1 MKSVPRPAHAK
12 RVRRLL
18 RQNPVVVLLGARQ
31 VGKTT
36 LARQIAG
43 ETKGATYY
51 DAESATDFALLEQ
64 AELALEDKRGLVVID
79 EAQLVP
85 SVFAAIRVL
94 ADRPRSPARFLVLGS
109 ASPDL
114 VAKSSE
120 TLAGRAGFHEMD
132 GFDLDEVD
140 GLSRLWFRGG
150 FPRSFLAASE
160 KASDEWR
167 RDFVRSFLE
176 RDVPRLGIG
185 IASRTLER
193 FWTML
198 AHWHGQILNASELG
212 RSFGVAHTTI
222 RSYLDILVGTFLVT
236 ELRPWAENV
245 GKRIVKSPKIFV
257 RDTGILHALLDIGS
271 PAELERHPKLGASW
285 EGFVVHEIIRLLR
298 ARPSECFFWATHAGA
313 ELDLL
318 VVAGGKRL
326 GFEIKRTSTPKITP
340 SIHSAL
346 ESLRLDRV
354 DVVHAGRR
362 TFPLAKKIRA
372 VAAADLTSVLKQ
384 IRSD

>member
-1 MKSVPRPAHAK
+1 
-12 RVRRLL
+12 
-18 RQNPVVVLLGARQ
+18 
-31 VGKTT
+31 
-36 LARQIAG
+36 
-43 ETKGATYY
+43 
-51 DAESATDFALLEQ
+51 
-64 AELALEDKRGLVVID
+64 
-79 EAQLVP
+79 
-85 SVFAAIRVL
+85 
-94 ADRPRSPARFLVLGS
+94 
-109 ASPDL
+109 
-114 VAKSSE
+114 
-120 TLAGRAGFHEMD
+120 
-132 GFDLDEVD
+132 
-140 GLSRLWFRGG
+140 
-150 FPRSFLAASE
+150 E

-212 RSFGVAHTTI
+212 RSLGVAHTTI
-222 RSYLDILVGTFLVT
+222 RSYLDILVGTFPVT

-245 GKRIVKSPKIFV
+245 GKRVVKSPKIYV

-285 EGFVVHEIIRLLR
+285 EGFVAHEIIRLLR

-326 GFEIKRTSTPKITP
+326 GFEIKRTNAPKVTP

-346 ESLRLDRV
+346 DALRLDRV

-372 VAAADLTSVLKQ
+372 VA
-384 IRSD
+384 